1 MNLNQSKKR
10 MSYILMLAMV
20 VTFIFGSGMFA
31 VKAFATVT
39 PKPIKN
45 MPLNKEGTVVANWDQ
60 ENQTLRITGNGKI
73 DSGREY
79 WWALPAK
86 FGITE
91 SGAWANY
98 GEKPLE
104 AFTLDM
110 SDKGVRLPD
119 DCQELFSM
127 FPGEIKMNPE
137 LDTSNVTDMTSMF
150 DQTPLANVDVSNW
163 DLSNVT
169 RIGGMFTL
177 AEKMNPDVSKWD
189 VRNVRDVSD
198 AFLGSGV
205 EKLDL
210 SNWNLHE
217 DCEGFESFLLGI
229 PKLKEVKI
237 KNFYGPV
244 GFLSVDDEE
253 SGETHTMN
261 GFAAPYYISTCDDN
275 WNITKTEGPYAN
287 DKDPQYLGEAGN
299 YIISITP
306 PAAKV
311 KVTFDAHDGN
321 GVKVVEVNKGELLEA
336 PKPEPTK
343 DEHKFLGWFTKEE
356 GGDKWDFENGKVEE
370 AMTLHAHW
378 EKAKYQVK
386 TNVTGGNATVTTAP
400 NMAAKGDEVK
410 VDVKD
415 IEKGKQLKSITADG
429 KPVKNGGTFTMPGK
443 EVTVEVVLEDKPVEK
458 YAVKTNVAGGT
469 ATVTTTPDMAAK
481 GDEIKVDVTDIEK
494 GKQLKSITVDGKPV
508 KNGGTFT
515 MPGKEVTVEVVL
527 EDKPTTPEPGSEEKI
542 KQVIETLPEET
553 LKIIEERFK
562 DGVFEAYDIYFTR
575 SEGDQTEKYNP
586 TEEMKVEVT
595 LDKIKT
601 TKIKVYH
608 INANGAFEDV
618 KSEKID
624 KIEKNADGKIT
635 VTFWAKDFSPYVFVE
650 GQANDVNPEPGQ
662 PDPANPENPEVNPDN
677 PQVNPGAPNKPDVP
691 NNPKPASKPEP
702 TAKANTSNKTAATG
716 DSNSTCEFTLLAL
729 AMSGLVVYI
738 TKRKKN

>member
-39 PKPIKN
+39 PKEPIKN
-45 MPLNKEGTVVANWDQ
+45 MPLNEEGTVVANWDQ
-60 ENQTLRITGNGKI
+60 EKQTLRITGNGKI
-73 DSGREY
+73 NSEDNEY

-86 FGITE
+86 FGITD

-119 DCQELFSM
+119 DCQWLFSM

-137 LDTSNVTDMTSMF
+137 LDTSNVTDMTCMF
-150 DQTPLANVDVSNW
+150 DHTPLANVDVSNW

-189 VRNVRDVSD
+189 VSNVRDVSD
-198 AFLGSGV
+198 AFIGSGV

-244 GFLSVDDEE
+244 GFFSHHDDE
-253 SGETHTMN
+253 SGKTFTMN
-261 GFAAPYYISTCDDN
+261 GFSAAYYISTCDDN

-287 DKDPQYLGEAGN
+287 DKDPQFLGEVGN

-321 GVKVVEVNKGELLEA
+321 EAKVVEVNKGELLEA
-336 PKPEPTK
+336 PKSEPTK

-356 GGDKWDFENGKVEE
+356 GGDKWEFASGKVEE

-378 EKAKYQVK
+378 EKAKYQIK
-386 TNVTGGNATVTTAP
+386 TNVTGGNATVTTTP
-400 NMAAKGDEVK
+400 DNAAKGDEVK
-410 VDVKD
+410 VEVTN
-415 IEKGKQLKSITADG
+415 IEEGKQLKSITVDG
-429 KPVKNGGTFTMPGK
+429 KPVENGGTFTMPGK
-443 EVTVEVVLEDKPVEK
+443 EVAVEVVLEDKPVEK
-458 YAVKTNVAGGT
+458 YAVKTNVTGGT
-469 ATVTTTPDMAAK
+469 ATVTTGPNMAAK
-481 GDEIKVDVTDIEK
+481 GDEVKVDVKDIEE
-494 GKQLKSITVDGKPV
+494 GKQLKSITVDGNPV
-508 KNGGTFT
+508 ENGETFT
-515 MPGKEVTVEVVL
+515 MPGNEVTVEVVL
-527 EDKPTTPEPGSEEKI
+527 EDKPTTPEPGSEDEI
-542 KQVIETLPEET
+542 KQVINELQGDILE
-553 LKIIEERFK
+553 KIKEHFNGR
-562 DGVFEAYDIYFTR
+562 VFEAYDISFVKITTNGETPYTPDKDM
-575 SEGDQTEKYNP
+575 EVK
-586 TEEMKVEVT
+586 VT
-595 LDKIKT
+595 LKN
-601 TKIKVYH
+601 IKVDHLEVYH
-608 INANGAFEDV
+608 MT
-618 KSEKID
+618 
-624 KIEKNADGKIT
+624 ADGKFEKLEKISVDGKT
-635 VTFWAKDFSPYVFVE
+635 VTFMAKDFSPYVFVE
-650 GQANDVNPEPGQ
+650 GQ

-677 PQVNPGAPNKPDVP
+677 PQVNPNAPNKPDVP
-691 NNPKPASKPEP
+691 NNPKPASKSET

-716 DSNSTCEFTLLAL
+716 DSNSTYEFTLLAL